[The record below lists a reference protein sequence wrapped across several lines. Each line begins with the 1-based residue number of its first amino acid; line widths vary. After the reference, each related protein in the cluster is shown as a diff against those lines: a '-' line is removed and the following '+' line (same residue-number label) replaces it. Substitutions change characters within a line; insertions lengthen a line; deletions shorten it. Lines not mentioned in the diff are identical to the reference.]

1 MVCIEVREDSTSDS
15 GREISDIGV
24 GDSGN
29 DKSDSGSYN
38 SDSIVYSKVSKT
50 IVCM

>member
-1 MVCIEVREDSTSDS
+1 MERNCIEVREDSSS
-15 GREISDIGV
+15 GREIGDIGV
-24 GDSGN
+24 GDSGK
-29 DKSDSGSYN
+29 DSSDSGKDN